1 MVLGVVGGMG
11 GGGKKGIDQTL
22 SLKVQCGYMSD
33 VHQFT
38 SVSFRNYK
46 ALRQYSVSLGG
57 FNILVGPNN
66 SGKSTIWGAFRILAE
81 GMRKATT
88 RNPEFLNL
96 RGEESWGYR
105 VPLED
110 LPLAMENI
118 FSNYDD
124 TNPAIIDFR
133 LSSGNKL
140 ELRFPETSSC
150 YMICKTQGRPVRST
164 TDFKREYK
172 ASVGFVPVL
181 GPVEHDELLYQKEA
195 ARRALLTHRAS
206 RNFRNIW
213 YHYPEN
219 FQQFRDLIRSTWPG
233 MDIELPEID
242 MRGQKPILRMFC
254 PEERYPREIFW
265 AGFGFQ
271 VWCQMLTF
279 IVRAKSDSL
288 LIIDEPDI
296 YLHSDLQRQLV
307 SLLKEIKSD
316 VLIATHS
323 TEIISEAE
331 PGDLLVVN
339 KKANSAKRI
348 SDPVELQAVFGTLG
362 SNLNPTLTQ
371 LAKSRRAVF
380 VEGHDFQIL
389 AAFARKLGK
398 QAVSNRSDFAVIQ
411 SEGFNPQK
419 IRDLAKGMELTL
431 GHNILKAVVLD
442 RDYRAKEEVAEVRAQ
457 IGKFADLIHI
467 HKRKEIENYLLD
479 TSAIDRAIKR
489 QIDDHNRRTE
499 KKVKYDGQAVDLL
512 EQITCPM
519 KSRVGAQFL
528 ARRSP
533 YEKSKQPGTDNAT
546 INQQLLEE
554 FERIW
559 ENWSERR
566 TIIPGKELLSQLNR
580 RLQQECSVTVT
591 PIAIISAMR
600 QDEVPDEISSLI
612 DQLDQFRKETQA
624 LR

>member
-1 MVLGVVGGMG
+1 
-11 GGGKKGIDQTL
+11 
-22 SLKVQCGYMSD
+22 MSD

-38 SVSFRNYK
+38 SVTFRNYK
-46 ALRQYSVSLGG
+46 ALRQYSISLNG

-66 SGKSTIWGAFRILAE
+66 SGKSTILGAFRILAE
-81 GMRKATT
+81 GMRKATA

-96 RGEESWGYR
+96 REEDSWGYR
-105 VPLED
+105 VPLDE
-110 LPLAMENI
+110 LPLAMENV

-124 TNPAIIDFR
+124 TRPAIIDFR
-133 LSSGNKL
+133 LSSGNRL
-140 ELRFPETSSC
+140 ELRFPETNSC
-150 YMICKTQGRPVRST
+150 YMICKSQGRPIRST
-164 TDFKREYK
+164 ADFKREYK

-181 GPVEHDELLYQKEA
+181 GPVEHDEPLYQKEA

-219 FQQFRDLIRSTWPG
+219 FQQFRDLIRATWPG
-233 MDIELPEID
+233 MDIDPPEID
-242 MRGQKPILRMFC
+242 VRGRKPVLRMFC

-279 IVRAKSDSL
+279 MVRAKSDSL

-307 SLLKEIKSD
+307 SLLREIKSD

-323 TEIISEAE
+323 TEIISEAD

-339 KKANSAKRI
+339 KKATSAKRI
-348 SDPVELQAVFGTLG
+348 SDPGELQSIFGALG

-389 AAFARKLGK
+389 ASFARKLGK
-398 QAVSNRSDFAVIQ
+398 QAVSNRSDFAVIP

-419 IRDLAKGMELTL
+419 IKDLSKGIELTL
-431 GHNILKAVVLD
+431 GHKIMKAVVLD
-442 RDYRAKEEVAEVRAQ
+442 RDYRSKDEVLSVRTQ
-457 IGKFADLIHI
+457 LSNYADLVHI
-467 HKRKEIENYLLD
+467 HKRKEIENYLLEA
-479 TSAIDRAIKR
+479 SAIDKAIQQQIIEQNKR
-489 QIDDHNRRTE
+489 TDR
-499 KKVKYDGQAVDLL
+499 KVKYEGTAAELL
-512 EQITCPM
+512 EELTAPM
-519 KSRVGAQFL
+519 KYMVSAQFL
-528 ARRSP
+528 AKRTP
-533 YEKSKQPGTDNAT
+533 YEKSKLPGADYAT

-554 FERIW
+554 FESTW
-559 ENWSERR
+559 KEWPQRR
-566 TIIPGKELLSQLNR
+566 FIIPGKEVLSLLNR
-580 RLQQECSVTVT
+580 RLQQECSITIT
-591 PIAIISAMR
+591 PTAIINAMR
-600 QDEVPDEISSLI
+600 KEEVPEEISGLI
-612 DQLDQFRKETQA
+612 DALEHFRKTQE
-624 LR
+624 

>member
-1 MVLGVVGGMG
+1 
-11 GGGKKGIDQTL
+11 
-22 SLKVQCGYMSD
+22 MSD

-46 ALRQYSVSLGG
+46 ALRHYSVSLGG

-66 SGKSTIWGAFRILAE
+66 SGKSTILGAFRILAE
-81 GMRKATT
+81 GMRKATA
-88 RNPEFLNL
+88 RNREFQNF

-105 VPLED
+105 VPLMSY
-110 LPLAMENI
+110 LWQWRTYFPI
-118 FSNYDD
+118 
-124 TNPAIIDFR
+124 TTTHIPAIIDFR
-133 LSSGNKL
+133 LSSGNRL
-140 ELRFPETSSC
+140 ELRFPETNTC

-233 MDIELPEID
+233 MDIEPPEIQVGD
-242 MRGQKPILRMFC
+242 QKPILRMFC

-265 AGFGFQ
+265 AEFLSFQ

-316 VLIATHS
+316 VLVATHS
-323 TEIISEAE
+323 TEIISEAD
-331 PGDLLVVN
+331 PGDLLVIN

-348 SDPVELQAVFGTLG
+348 KQSSGASSCLWSARIKPKSDFDAACKISTQYLLKVTTFKFWQRLQ
-362 SNLNPTLTQ
+362 
-371 LAKSRRAVF
+371 
-380 VEGHDFQIL
+380 
-389 AAFARKLGK
+389 RKLG
-398 QAVSNRSDFAVIQ
+398 SRLSGNRSDFAVIA
-411 SEGFNPQK
+411 SEGFQSAENTRSRERNGVDARQQHTQGSGSRSGLPLQG
-419 IRDLAKGMELTL
+419 RDLWGARLQL
-431 GHNILKAVVLD
+431 
-442 RDYRAKEEVAEVRAQ
+442 
-457 IGKFADLIHI
+457 GKFSDLVHI

-479 TSAIDRAIKR
+479 ASADRAIKR
-489 QIDDHNRRTE
+489 QIYEHNKRTE
-499 KKVKYDGQAVDLL
+499 NKVKCDGQAADLL
-512 EQITCPM
+512 EQITSPM
-519 KSRVGAQFL
+519 KYIVGAQFL
-528 ARRSP
+528 AKRTP
-533 YEKSKQPGTDNAT
+533 YENPNSQGKITRPSIRNSLR
-546 INQQLLEE
+546 NL
-554 FERIW
+554 RIF
-559 ENWSERR
+559 
-566 TIIPGKELLSQLNR
+566 GKTGLNGEILFR
-580 RLQQECSVTVT
+580 AKNCSR
-591 PIAIISAMR
+591 S
-600 QDEVPDEISSLI
+600 
-612 DQLDQFRKETQA
+612 
-624 LR
+624 

>member
-1 MVLGVVGGMG
+1 
-11 GGGKKGIDQTL
+11 
-22 SLKVQCGYMSD
+22 MSD
-33 VHQFT
+33 IHQFT
-38 SVSFRNYK
+38 SISFRNYK
-46 ALRQYSVSLGG
+46 ALRQYSVSLNG

-66 SGKSTIWGAFRILAE
+66 SGKSTILGAFRILAE
-81 GMRKATT
+81 GMRKASA
-88 RNPEFLNL
+88 RNPEFLSL

-105 VPLED
+105 VPLDE
-110 LPLAMENI
+110 LPLAMENV

-124 TNPAIIDFR
+124 THPAIIDFR
-133 LSSGNKL
+133 LSSGNRL
-140 ELRFPETSSC
+140 ELRFPETNIC

-164 TDFKREYK
+164 ADFKREYK

-181 GPVEHDELLYQKEA
+181 GPVEHDEPLYQKEA

-233 MDIELPEID
+233 MDIDPPEVD
-242 MRGQKPILRMFC
+242 VRGQKPILRMFC

-279 IVRAKSDSL
+279 MVRAKSDSL

-339 KKANSAKRI
+339 KKAASAKRI
-348 SDPVELQAVFGTLG
+348 SDPAELQTIFGTLG

-380 VEGHDFQIL
+380 VEGYDFQIL
-389 AAFARKLGK
+389 ASFARKLGN
-398 QAVSNRSDFAVIQ
+398 QAVSNRSDFAVIP

-419 IRDLAKGMELTL
+419 VKDLARGIELTL
-431 GHNILKAVVLD
+431 GHKILKAVILD
-442 RDYRAKEEVAEVRAQ
+442 RDYRSKEEVAEARAQ
-457 IGKFADLIHI
+457 LTKFADLVHI

-479 TSAIDRAIKR
+479 PLAINRAIKR
-489 QIDDHNRRTE
+489 QVAEQNRRAD
-499 KKVKYDGQAVDLL
+499 KKVTYEADTRELL
-512 EQITCPM
+512 EQITDPM
-519 KSRVGAQFL
+519 KNMVSGQFL
-528 ARRSP
+528 AKRTP
-533 YEKSKQPGTDNAT
+533 HEKGKQPGADYAT

-554 FERIW
+554 FENAW
-559 ENWSERR
+559 KDWAKRR
-566 TIIPGKELLSQLNR
+566 TLVPGKELLSSLNK
-580 RLQQECSVTVT
+580 RLQQDCSVTIT
-591 PIAIISAMR
+591 PIGIINAM
-600 QDEVPDEISSLI
+600 QQEEVPEEICSLI
-612 DQLDQFRKETQA
+612 DELDSFRKG
-624 LR
+624 

>member
-1 MVLGVVGGMG
+1 MRQLVSTWVSANDDHIVVSGRRHGRPTWCREVIGG
-11 GGGKKGIDQTL
+11 GIDQTIPI
-22 SLKVQCGYMSD
+22 KVQCVCMSD

-46 ALRQYSVSLGG
+46 ALRHYSVSLGG

-66 SGKSTIWGAFRILAE
+66 SGKSTILGAFRILAE

-88 RNPEFLNL
+88 RNPEFLNF

-105 VPLED
+105 VPLDE
-110 LPLAMENI
+110 LPMAMENV
-118 FSNYDD
+118 FSDYDD
-124 TNPAIIDFR
+124 THPAIIDFR

-140 ELRFPETSSC
+140 ELRFPEINTC
-150 YMICKTQGRPVRST
+150 YMICKTPGRPVRSP

-181 GPVEHDELLYQKEA
+181 GPVEHAEPLYQKEA

-213 YHYPEN
+213 HHYPES

-233 MDIELPEID
+233 MDIERPEIEVSA
-242 MRGQKPILRMFC
+242 QKPILRMFC

-307 SLLKEIKSD
+307 SLLKDIKSD

-323 TEIISEAE
+323 TEIISEAD
-331 PGDLLVVN
+331 PGDLLVIN

-348 SDPVELQAVFGTLG
+348 SNPVELQAVFGALG

-380 VEGHDFQIL
+380 VEGYDFQIL

-398 QAVSNRSDFAVIQ
+398 QAVSIRSDFAVIA

-419 IRDLAKGMELTL
+419 IQDLAKGMELTL
-431 GHNILKAVVLD
+431 GSKILKAVVLD
-442 RDYRAKEEVAEVRAQ
+442 RDYRSKEEIAGVRARLV
-457 IGKFADLIHI
+457 KFSDFVHI

-479 TSAIDRAIKR
+479 ASAIDRAIKR
-489 QIDDHNRRTE
+489 QINEHNKRTE
-499 KKVKYDGQAVDLL
+499 KKVKSLAGIFPAACGVNFLR
-512 EQITCPM
+512 E
-519 KSRVGAQFL
+519 RVH
-528 ARRSP
+528 
-533 YEKSKQPGTDNAT
+533 T
-546 INQQLLEE
+546 
-554 FERIW
+554 
-559 ENWSERR
+559 
-566 TIIPGKELLSQLNR
+566 
-580 RLQQECSVTVT
+580 QE
-591 PIAIISAMR
+591 P
-600 QDEVPDEISSLI
+600 
-612 DQLDQFRKETQA
+612 
-624 LR
+624 